1 MLDYLKEIDDLITK
15 LNYHTKLYNEDRPE
29 LPDKDWDDM
38 YFRLQY
44 LENKYDVY
52 RNDSPTQQVTFEFMD
67 DLKKVK
73 HNHPMLSL
81 DKTKDWNE
89 FIQYFNNIDPS
100 RSVVGMLKMD
110 GLTCSLRYVDGF
122 LVSAETRGDG
132 VVGEDIL
139 HNARVIRNIPNR
151 IPYKQEL
158 IIDGEIIC
166 DYDTF
171 ERFKD
176 RYANP
181 RNFASGSIR
190 LLDST
195 ECDQRGLKFIAWNV
209 ITGPYVTLIDNF
221 GALQNMGFTVVPWTS
236 SFDLDAKEFLVEEAT
251 RYGYPIDGLV
261 GRFNDHDFGESLGA
275 TGHHARAAYAFK
287 FYDEEYSTWLTDI
300 EWTMGRTGVLTPVAI
315 FNPVDTGD
323 SVIERAS
330 LHNIDIMEQVL
341 GRPYEMQTITVC
353 KMNDIIPQVL
363 SGGREI
369 SSADV
374 AKWFTIPTT
383 CPICGGPLD
392 IECEVNTRVLK
403 CNNADCSGQ
412 VVNRI
417 NHFCGK
423 SGLDIKGLSK
433 ATLGKLLD
441 WGWINEPADLY
452 KLCEHRAEWV
462 TKPGFGPKS
471 VDNIL
476 QAIEDSRSPQ
486 LDKFIS
492 ALGIPSI
499 GKTLSK
505 ELIKYFD
512 SYDAFRKAIK
522 DGYDFTQID
531 KIGIDKAHSIKSFD
545 YSEADRV
552 DEFMLAY
559 DKAETAAAA
568 AQNLENEKIAI
579 TGSLTRFKNRSELQ
593 TLIEQRGGK
602 VVSSISKNTTIL
614 INNNPNSSSSK
625 NVAATRLGIPIM
637 TEQEFMTLYI
647 DI

>member
-15 LNYHTKLYNEDRPE
+15 LNYHTKLYNEGRPE
-29 LPDKDWDDM
+29 LPDKEWDNM

-52 RNDSPTQQVTFEFMD
+52 RNDSPTQQVTYEFMD

-89 FIQYFNNIDPS
+89 FIQYFNNIDSS

-158 IIDGEIIC
+158 IVDGEIIC

-171 ERFKD
+171 DGFKD

-190 LLDST
+190 LLDAA
-195 ECDQRGLKFIAWNV
+195 ECDKRGLRFIAWNV
-209 ITGPYVTLIDNF
+209 ITGPYATLIDNF

-236 SFDLDAKEFLVEEAT
+236 SFDLDAKEFLIEEAT

-261 GRFNDHDFGESLGA
+261 GRFNNHDFGESLGA
-275 TGHHARAAYAFK
+275 TGHHSRAAYAFK
-287 FYDEEYSTWLTDI
+287 FHDEEYSTWLNDI

-323 SVIERAS
+323 SIIERAS
-330 LHNIDIMEQVL
+330 LHNISIMKEVL
-341 GRPYEMQTITVC
+341 DRPYDGQTITVC

-363 SGGREI
+363 SGGCEI

-374 AKWFTIPTT
+374 GKYFEIPTV
-383 CPICGGPLD
+383 CPVCGGNLD
-392 IECEVNTRVLK
+392 IECDVNTEILK
-403 CNNADCSGQ
+403 CNNPECPGQ
-412 VVNRI
+412 LVNRLD
-417 NHFCGK
+417 HFCGK
-423 SGLDIKGLSK
+423 KGLDIKGLSK
-433 ATLGKLLD
+433 ATLGKLVE
-441 WGWINEPADLY
+441 WGWVNEPADLY
-452 KLCEHRAEWV
+452 TLANHRDEWV
-462 TKPGFGPKS
+462 AKPGFGAKS
-471 VDNIL
+471 VENIL
-476 QAIEDSRSPQ
+476 QAIEESRSPA
-486 LDKFIS
+486 LENFIS
-492 ALGIPSI
+492 AIGIPMI

-505 ELIKYFD
+505 EIVKHFD
-512 SYDAFRKAIK
+512 CYADFRAAARDKF
-522 DGYDFTQID
+522 DFTIID
-531 KIGIDKAHSIKSFD
+531 KIAYEKCSSIWNFNFD
-545 YSEADRV
+545 EADRV
-552 DEFMLAY
+552 DEYMLSY
-559 DKAETAAAA
+559 DRLKELIIAT
-568 AQNLENEKIAI
+568 QNLENEKIAI
-579 TGSLTRFKNRSELQ
+579 TGTLTHFKNRNA
-593 TLIEQRGGK
+593 LIEAIELHGGK
-602 VVSSISKNTTIL
+602 VVSSVTKNTTIL
-614 INNNPNSSSSK
+614 INNNPSSSSSK
-625 NVAATRLGIPIM
+625 NVAAARLGIPIM
-637 TEQEFMTLYI
+637 TEQEFINLYL
-647 DI
+647 DN